1 MGSDYRSKKVERR
14 RRERR
19 TLGILFTL
27 LVLLLALFF
36 SLDFLEKGK
45 KSLLAPLLSF
55 FQPKEVANPRFNKGN
70 QVLYKDGDEEIIG
83 RVVKSTEDSEF
94 GFVYEVELELGVTQ
108 KEIPEKELSAVATLY
123 QLGEDV
129 DLAPASTLEGS
140 GQITKINRIQNQI
153 IYEAS
158 VENLGHV
165 YDIKED
171 ELKTTIQIEL
181 RAENSREENN
191 EIFRQ
196 ALEASSKNGFTI
208 LEFPEGEFEMG
219 FDDPAKDYF
228 ILPSNIQLRGNNTT
242 LVVDGAMFWFGLAT
256 GPGATDGLT
265 NFILEDL
272 HIRAKD
278 LKNGNQFMLMA
289 NHGYNWIIR
298 NNQFTMVHKM
308 SSHIFDLGGV
318 QYVEFSGN
326 TFAGYA
332 PNLTATSSLPENT
345 DLHPFYAE
353 AIQLDASN
361 NSGVWDGG
369 YIRNIDP
376 NYAANNLET
385 ILSSGIV
392 IRNNEFVPYKDS
404 AGKIVAYGATVG
416 QHSSKVGYITLSGN
430 LFQSTLSTRFGPLG
444 DDRWVLR
451 PIHFPLESTT
461 VTEFDN
467 RIEP

>member
-1 MGSDYRSKKVERR
+1 MSDYRSKKAERR

-19 TLGILFTL
+19 TLGILFTV
-27 LVLLLALFF
+27 LVLLLALFL

-45 KSLLAPLLSF
+45 KSLIAPLLSF
-55 FQPKEVANPRFNKGN
+55 FQPKEVAKPRFNEGN

-83 RVVKSTEDSEF
+83 RVIKSTEDPEQ

-140 GQITKINRIQNQI
+140 GQITKINRVQDQI

-181 RAENSREENN
+181 RVENSREENN

-196 ALEASSKNGFTI
+196 VLEASSKNGFTI
-208 LEFPEGEFEMG
+208 LEFPEGEFELG
-219 FDDPAKDYF
+219 FDDPAKEYF

-289 NHGYNWIIR
+289 NHGYNWTIR

-308 SSHIFDLGGV
+308 SSHVFDLGGV
-318 QYVEFSGN
+318 QYAEFIGN
-326 TFAGYA
+326 TFVGYA

-361 NSGVWDGG
+361 NSGVWDGA
-369 YIRNIDP
+369 YLRNIDP
-376 NYAANNLET
+376 NYTANNPET

-392 IRNNEFVPYKDS
+392 IRNNEFVPYKDNS
-404 AGKIVAYGATVG
+404 GKIVAYSATIG

-451 PIHFPLESTT
+451 PIHFPLETTT
-461 VTEFDN
+461 VTEYDN

>member
-45 KSLLAPLLSF
+45 KSLLAPLFSF

-140 GQITKINRIQNQI
+140 GQITKINRIQDQI

-332 PNLTATSSLPENT
+332 PNLTPTSSLPENT

-385 ILSSGIV
+385 ILSSGI
-392 IRNNEFVPYKDS
+392 IIHNNEFVPYKDS
-404 AGKIVAYGATVG
+404 TGKIVAYGATVG